1 MKKKSLFLVIS
12 LLLVIIAVVVC
23 FNLNKTTNKNKENDL
38 IISDIRNNDHIQL
51 SMQKL
56 SNDIS
61 GVTVQA
67 TVNPSSVVDNTLNW
81 TLSWKT
87 TNSNNI
93 NDYVSM
99 QVSADTQSVTL
110 TYIKQFETQ
119 IILKAT
125 SALTPGVSAQC
136 SIDCYKRVKYSGLSE
151 AKGYINGEAVSLT
164 VDEQNKTIDCSGY
177 SFAGMRDDGFNN
189 FGSSYSSK
197 GTINTTITMSM
208 KLVVSED
215 LKSALTSKSL
225 TLKQTEFICNDSDL
239 YDFTLKDIM
248 GIIVN
253 LTNDAYTAFSEVNHW
268 FDLIITFENKY
279 NSQTIESLT
288 YTYQLINFDIS
299 DGLSVNSINLNQ
311 STIIF

>member
-1 MKKKSLFLVIS
+1 MKKKSMFLLVS
-12 LLLVIIAVVVC
+12 LLLVFVAVVVC
-23 FNLNKTTNKNKENDL
+23 VNLNKTTKNKENDL

-51 SMQKL
+51 SIQKL
-56 SNDIS
+56 SNENG

-67 TVNPSSVVDNTLNW
+67 TVNPSSVVDNRLNW

-87 TNSNNI
+87 TNSNNV
-93 NDYVSM
+93 NDYVSI

-125 SALTPGVSAQC
+125 SVLTPEVSAQC
-136 SIDCYKRVKYSGLSE
+136 SIDCYKRVEYSGLSE

-177 SFAGMRDDGFNN
+177 SFAGMRDDGFSN
-189 FGSSYSSK
+189 FTSSYLSK
-197 GTINTTITMSM
+197 GTINTNITMSM
-208 KLVVSED
+208 KIVVSDD
-215 LKSALTSKSL
+215 LKSALISKSL
-225 TLKQTEFICNDSDL
+225 TLKQTEFTIQEFCEDYL
-239 YDFTLKDIM
+239 LFDIL

-279 NSQTIESLT
+279 NSQTIESLS
-288 YTYQLINFDIS
+288 YTYQLIHFDIS

>member
-1 MKKKSLFLVIS
+1 MKKKSMFLLVS
-12 LLLVIIAVVVC
+12 LLLVFVAVVVC
-23 FNLNKTTNKNKENDL
+23 FNLNKTTKNKENDL

-56 SNDIS
+56 SNEIS

-67 TVNPSSVVDNTLNW
+67 TVNPSSVVDKRLNW

-87 TNSNNI
+87 TNSNNV

-125 SALTPGVSAQC
+125 SVLTPEVSAQC
-136 SIDCYKRVKYSGLSE
+136 SIDCYKRVEYSGLSE
-151 AKGYINGEAVSLT
+151 AKGYIDGETVSLT

-177 SFAGMRDDGFNN
+177 SFAGMRDDAFSN
-189 FGSSYSSK
+189 FTSSYLSK
-197 GTINTTITMSM
+197 GTINTNITMSM

-239 YDFTLKDIM
+239 YDFCLEDIM

-253 LTNDAYTAFSEVNHW
+253 LTNDAYVAFSEVDHW
-268 FDLIITFENKY
+268 FDLVISFENKY
-279 NSQTIESLT
+279 NSQTIESLS
-288 YTYQLINFDIS
+288 YTYQLIHFDIS

>member
-1 MKKKSLFLVIS
+1 MKKKSMFLLVS
-12 LLLVIIAVVVC
+12 LLLVFVAVVVC
-23 FNLNKTTNKNKENDL
+23 FNLNKTTKNKENDL

-56 SNDIS
+56 SNEIS

-67 TVNPSSVVDNTLNW
+67 TVNPSSVADNRLNW

-87 TNSNNI
+87 TNSNNV

-125 SALTPGVSAQC
+125 SALTPEVSAQC
-136 SIDCYKRVKYSGLSE
+136 SIDCYKRVEYSGLSE
-151 AKGYINGEAVSLT
+151 AKGYIDGEEISLV

-225 TLKQTEFICNDSDL
+225 TLKQTEFTIQEFCEDYAL
-239 YDFTLKDIM
+239 FDIL

-268 FDLIITFENKY
+268 FDLVITFENKY

>member
-1 MKKKSLFLVIS
+1 MKKKSMFLLVS
-12 LLLVIIAVVVC
+12 LLLVFVAVVVC
-23 FNLNKTTNKNKENDL
+23 VNLNKTTKNKENDL

-51 SMQKL
+51 RMQKL
-56 SNDIS
+56 GNDIS

-87 TNSNNI
+87 TNSNNV

-125 SALTPGVSAQC
+125 SVLSPGVSAQC
-136 SIDCYKRVKYSGLSE
+136 SIDCYKRVEYSGLSE

-177 SFAGMRDDGFNN
+177 SFAGMRDDGFSN
-189 FGSSYSSK
+189 FTSSYLSK
-197 GTINTTITMSM
+197 GTINTNITMSM
-208 KLVVSED
+208 KIVVSDD

-225 TLKQTEFICNDSDL
+225 TLKQTEFTIQEFCEDYL
-239 YDFTLKDIM
+239 LFDIL

-279 NSQTIESLT
+279 NSQTIESLS
-288 YTYQLINFDIS
+288 YTYQLIHFDIS

>member
-23 FNLNKTTNKNKENDL
+23 VNLNKTTKNKENDL

-56 SNDIS
+56 SNEIG

-67 TVNPSSVVDNTLNW
+67 TVNPSSVADNRLNW

-87 TNSNNI
+87 TNSNNV

-125 SALTPGVSAQC
+125 SALTPESSAQC
-136 SIDCYKRVKYSGLSE
+136 SIDCYKRVEYSGLSE
-151 AKGYINGEAVSLT
+151 AKGYIDGETVSLI
-164 VDEQNKTIDCSGY
+164 VDEQNKTIDCSEY
-177 SFAGMRDDGFNN
+177 SFAGMRDDGFSN
-189 FGSSYSSK
+189 FTSSYSSK
-197 GTINTTITMSM
+197 GTINTNITMSM

-225 TLKQTEFICNDSDL
+225 TLKKTEFICNDSDL
-239 YDFTLKDIM
+239 YDFTLEDIM

-253 LTNDAYTAFSEVNHW
+253 LTNDAYIAFSEVNHW
-268 FDLIITFENKY
+268 FDLVISFENKY
-279 NSQTIESLT
+279 NSQTIESLS
-288 YTYQLINFDIS
+288 YTYQLIHFDIS

>member
-1 MKKKSLFLVIS
+1 MKKKSMFLLVS
-12 LLLVIIAVVVC
+12 LLVFVAVVVC
-23 FNLNKTTNKNKENDL
+23 FNLNKTTKNKENDL

-56 SNDIS
+56 SNEIG

-67 TVNPSSVVDNTLNW
+67 TVNPSSVADNRLNW
-81 TLSWKT
+81 ILSWKT
-87 TNSNNI
+87 TNSNNV

-125 SALTPGVSAQC
+125 SVLSPEVSAQC
-136 SIDCYKRVKYSGLSE
+136 SIDCYKRVEYSGLSE
-151 AKGYINGEAVSLT
+151 AKGYIDGEEISLV

-177 SFAGMRDDGFNN
+177 SFAGMRDDGFSN
-189 FGSSYSSK
+189 FTSSYSSK
-197 GTINTTITMSM
+197 GTINTNITMSM

-225 TLKQTEFICNDSDL
+225 TLKQTEFTIQEFCEDYL
-239 YDFTLKDIM
+239 LFDIL

-279 NSQTIESLT
+279 NSQTIESLS
-288 YTYQLINFDIS
+288 YTYQLIHFDIS

>member
-1 MKKKSLFLVIS
+1 MKKKSMFLLVS
-12 LLLVIIAVVVC
+12 LLLVFVAVVVC
-23 FNLNKTTNKNKENDL
+23 VNLNKTTKNKENDL

-56 SNDIS
+56 SNEIG

-67 TVNPSSVVDNTLNW
+67 TVNPSSVADNTLNW

-87 TNSNNI
+87 TNSNNV

-125 SALTPGVSAQC
+125 SALTPEVSAQC
-136 SIDCYKRVKYSGLSE
+136 SIDCYKRVEYSGLSE
-151 AKGYINGEAVSLT
+151 AKGYIDGEEISLV

-177 SFAGMRDDGFNN
+177 SFAGMRDDGFSN
-189 FGSSYSSK
+189 FTSSYLSK
-197 GTINTTITMSM
+197 GTINTNITMSM
-208 KLVVSED
+208 KIVVSDD

-225 TLKQTEFICNDSDL
+225 TLKQTEFTIQEFCEDYL
-239 YDFTLKDIM
+239 LFDIL

-279 NSQTIESLT
+279 NSQTIESLS
-288 YTYQLINFDIS
+288 YTYQLIHFDIS

>member
-1 MKKKSLFLVIS
+1 MKKKSMFLLVS
-12 LLLVIIAVVVC
+12 LLLVFVAVVVC
-23 FNLNKTTNKNKENDL
+23 VNLNKTTKNKENDL

-51 SMQKL
+51 FMQKL
-56 SNDIS
+56 SNEIG

-67 TVNPSSVVDNTLNW
+67 TVNPSSVVDKSLNW

-87 TNSNNI
+87 TNSNNV

-125 SALTPGVSAQC
+125 SVLTPEVSAQC
-136 SIDCYKRVKYSGLSE
+136 SIDCYKRVEYSGLSE
-151 AKGYINGEAVSLT
+151 AKGYIDSEAVSLT
-164 VDEQNKTIDCSGY
+164 VDEENKTIDCSGY
-177 SFAGMRDDGFNN
+177 SFAGMRDDGFYN
-189 FGSSYSSK
+189 FASSYSSK

-225 TLKQTEFICNDSDL
+225 TLKQTEFTIQEFCED
-239 YDFTLKDIM
+239 YTLLDIL

-253 LTNDAYTAFSEVNHW
+253 LTNDAYTAFSEVDHW
-268 FDLIITFENKY
+268 FDLVINFENKY
-279 NSQTIESLT
+279 NSQTVESLS
-288 YTYQLINFDIS
+288 YTYQLIHFDIS

>member
-1 MKKKSLFLVIS
+1 MKKKSMFLLVS
-12 LLLVIIAVVVC
+12 LLLVFVAVVVC
-23 FNLNKTTNKNKENDL
+23 FNLNKTTKNKENDL

-56 SNDIS
+56 SNEIS

-67 TVNPSSVVDNTLNW
+67 TVNPSSVADNTLNW

-87 TNSNNI
+87 TNSNNV

-125 SALTPGVSAQC
+125 SALTPEVFAQC
-136 SIDCYKRVKYSGLSE
+136 SIDCYKRVEYSGLSE
-151 AKGYINGEAVSLT
+151 AKGYIDGEEISLV

-177 SFAGMRDDGFNN
+177 SFAGMRDDGFSN
-189 FGSSYSSK
+189 FISSYLSK
-197 GTINTTITMSM
+197 GTINTNITMSM
-208 KLVVSED
+208 KIVVSDD

-225 TLKQTEFICNDSDL
+225 TLKQTEFTIQEFCEDYL
-239 YDFTLKDIM
+239 LFDIL

-253 LTNDAYTAFSEVNHW
+253 LTNDAYVAFSEVNHW
-268 FDLIITFENKY
+268 FDLVISFENKY
-279 NSQTIESLT
+279 NSQTIESLS
-288 YTYQLINFDIS
+288 YTYQLIHFDIS

>member
-67 TVNPSSVVDNTLNW
+67 TVNPSSVADNTLNW

-87 TNSNNI
+87 TNSNNV

-110 TYIKQFETQ
+110 TYIKQFDTQ
-119 IILKAT
+119 IVLKAT
-125 SALTPGVSAQC
+125 STLTPGVSAQC
-136 SIDCYKRVKYSGLSE
+136 SI
-151 AKGYINGEAVSLT
+151 
-164 VDEQNKTIDCSGY
+164 
-177 SFAGMRDDGFNN
+177 
-189 FGSSYSSK
+189 
-197 GTINTTITMSM
+197 
-208 KLVVSED
+208 
-215 LKSALTSKSL
+215 
-225 TLKQTEFICNDSDL
+225 
-239 YDFTLKDIM
+239 
-248 GIIVN
+248 
-253 LTNDAYTAFSEVNHW
+253 
-268 FDLIITFENKY
+268 ENKY
-279 NSQTIESLT
+279 NSNTIESLS

-299 DGLSVNSINLNQ
+299 DGLSVNSINLNK

>member
-1 MKKKSLFLVIS
+1 MKKKSMFLLVS
-12 LLLVIIAVVVC
+12 LLLVFVAVVVC
-23 FNLNKTTNKNKENDL
+23 VNLNKTTKNKENDL

-51 SMQKL
+51 FMQKL
-56 SNDIS
+56 SNEIG

-67 TVNPSSVVDNTLNW
+67 TVNPSSVVDKSLNW

-87 TNSNNI
+87 TNSNNV

-125 SALTPGVSAQC
+125 SVLTPEVSAQC
-136 SIDCYKRVKYSGLSE
+136 SIDCYKRVEYSGLSE
-151 AKGYINGEAVSLT
+151 AKGYIDSEAVSLT
-164 VDEQNKTIDCSGY
+164 VDEENKTIDCSGY
-177 SFAGMRDDGFNN
+177 SFAGMRDDGFYN
-189 FGSSYSSK
+189 FASSYSSK

-208 KLVVSED
+208 KIVVSDD

-225 TLKQTEFICNDSDL
+225 TLKQTEFTIQEFCED
-239 YDFTLKDIM
+239 YTLLDIL

-253 LTNDAYTAFSEVNHW
+253 LTNDAYTAFSEVDHW
-268 FDLIITFENKY
+268 FDLVINFENKY
-279 NSQTIESLT
+279 NSQTVESLS
-288 YTYQLINFDIS
+288 YTYQLIHFDIS

>member
-1 MKKKSLFLVIS
+1 MKKKSMFLLVS
-12 LLLVIIAVVVC
+12 LLLVFVAVVVC
-23 FNLNKTTNKNKENDL
+23 VNLNKTTKNKENDL

-56 SNDIS
+56 SNEIG

-67 TVNPSSVVDNTLNW
+67 TVNPSSVVDKRLNW

-87 TNSNNI
+87 TNSNNV

-125 SALTPGVSAQC
+125 SLLSPEVSAQC
-136 SIDCYKRVKYSGLSE
+136 SIDCYKRIEYFGLSE
-151 AKGYINGEAVSLT
+151 AKGYIDGEAVSLT
-164 VDEQNKTIDCSGY
+164 VDEENKTIDCSGY
-177 SFAGMRDDGFNN
+177 SFAGMRDDGFSN
-189 FGSSYSSK
+189 FTSSYLSK
-197 GTINTTITMSM
+197 GTINTNITMSM
-208 KLVVSED
+208 KIVVSDD

-225 TLKQTEFICNDSDL
+225 TLKQTEFTIKEFCEDYL
-239 YDFTLKDIM
+239 LFDIL

-279 NSQTIESLT
+279 NSNTIESLS

-299 DGLSVNSINLNQ
+299 DGLSVNSINLNK

>member
-23 FNLNKTTNKNKENDL
+23 FNLNKTIKNKENDL

-56 SNDIS
+56 SNEIG

-67 TVNPSSVVDNTLNW
+67 TVNPSSVADNTLNW

-87 TNSNNI
+87 TNSNNV

-99 QVSADTQSVTL
+99 QVSADTQFVTL

-136 SIDCYKRVKYSGLSE
+136 SIDCYKRVEYSGLSE

-177 SFAGMRDDGFNN
+177 SFAGMRDDGFSN
-189 FGSSYSSK
+189 FTSSYSSK

-208 KLVVSED
+208 KLVLSED

-239 YDFTLKDIM
+239 YDFTLIDIM

-279 NSQTIESLT
+279 NSQTVESLS
-288 YTYQLINFDIS
+288 YTYQLIHFDIS

>member
-1 MKKKSLFLVIS
+1 MFLLVI
-12 LLLVIIAVVVC
+12 LLLVFVAVVVC
-23 FNLNKTTNKNKENDL
+23 FNLNKTTKNKENDL

-56 SNDIS
+56 SNEIG

-67 TVNPSSVVDNTLNW
+67 TVNPSSVADNTLNW

-87 TNSNNI
+87 TNSNNV

-119 IILKAT
+119 IVLKAT
-125 SALTPGVSAQC
+125 SVLSPGVSAQC
-136 SIDCYKRVKYSGLSE
+136 SIDCYKRVEYFGFSE
-151 AKGYINGEAVSLT
+151 AKGYIDGEEISLV

-177 SFAGMRDDGFNN
+177 SFAGMRDDGFSN
-189 FGSSYSSK
+189 FTSSYLSK
-197 GTINTTITMSM
+197 GTINTNITMSM
-208 KLVVSED
+208 KIVVSDD

-225 TLKQTEFICNDSDL
+225 TLKQTEFTIKEFCEDYL
-239 YDFTLKDIM
+239 LFDIL

-279 NSQTIESLT
+279 NSQTIESLS
-288 YTYQLINFDIS
+288 YTYQLIHFDIS

>member
-1 MKKKSLFLVIS
+1 MKKKSMFLLVI
-12 LLLVIIAVVVC
+12 LLLVFVAVVVC
-23 FNLNKTTNKNKENDL
+23 VNLNKTTKNKENDL

-56 SNDIS
+56 SNEIG

-67 TVNPSSVVDNTLNW
+67 TVNPSSVADNRLNW

-125 SALTPGVSAQC
+125 SALTPEVSAQC
-136 SIDCYKRVKYSGLSE
+136 SIDCYKRVEYSGLSE
-151 AKGYINGEAVSLT
+151 VKGYIDGEEISLV

-239 YDFTLKDIM
+239 YDFTLTDIM
-248 GIIVN
+248 GRIVN
-253 LTNDAYTAFSEVNHW
+253 LTNDAYTAFSELNHW
-268 FDLIITFENKY
+268 FDLVISFENKY
-279 NSQTIESLT
+279 NSQTIESLS
-288 YTYQLINFDIS
+288 YTYQLIHFDIS

>member
-1 MKKKSLFLVIS
+1 MKKKSMFLLVS
-12 LLLVIIAVVVC
+12 LLLVFVAVVVC
-23 FNLNKTTNKNKENDL
+23 FNLNKTTKNKENDL

-56 SNDIS
+56 SNEIG

-67 TVNPSSVVDNTLNW
+67 TVNPSSVVDKRLNW

-87 TNSNNI
+87 TNSNNV

-125 SALTPGVSAQC
+125 SVLTPEVSAQC
-136 SIDCYKRVKYSGLSE
+136 SIDCYKRVEYSGLSE
-151 AKGYINGEAVSLT
+151 AKGYIDGEAVSLT

-177 SFAGMRDDGFNN
+177 SFAGMRDDGFYN
-189 FGSSYSSK
+189 FASSYSSK
-197 GTINTTITMSM
+197 GTINTIITMSM

-239 YDFTLKDIM
+239 YDFTLLDIM

-253 LTNDAYTAFSEVNHW
+253 LTNDAYTAFRS
-268 FDLIITFENKY
+268 K
-279 NSQTIESLT
+279 SL
-288 YTYQLINFDIS
+288 
-299 DGLSVNSINLNQ
+299 V
-311 STIIF
+311 

>member
-1 MKKKSLFLVIS
+1 MKKKSMFLLVS
-12 LLLVIIAVVVC
+12 LLLVFVAVVVC
-23 FNLNKTTNKNKENDL
+23 FNLNKTTKNKENDL

-56 SNDIS
+56 SNEIG

-67 TVNPSSVVDNTLNW
+67 TVNPSSVVDKRLNW

-87 TNSNNI
+87 TNSNNV

-125 SALTPGVSAQC
+125 SVLTPEVSAQC
-136 SIDCYKRVKYSGLSE
+136 SIDCYKRVEYSGLSE
-151 AKGYINGEAVSLT
+151 AKGYIDGEAVSLT
-164 VDEQNKTIDCSGY
+164 VDEENKTIDCSGY
-177 SFAGMRDDGFNN
+177 SFAGMRDDGFYN
-189 FGSSYSSK
+189 FASSYSSK

-225 TLKQTEFICNDSDL
+225 TLKQTEFTIQEFCEDYVL
-239 YDFTLKDIM
+239 FDIL

-268 FDLIITFENKY
+268 FDLIISFENKY

-288 YTYQLINFDIS
+288 YTYQMIHFDIS

>member
-1 MKKKSLFLVIS
+1 MKKKSMFLLVS
-12 LLLVIIAVVVC
+12 LLLVFVAVVVC
-23 FNLNKTTNKNKENDL
+23 FNLNKTTKNKENDL

-56 SNDIS
+56 SNEIG

-67 TVNPSSVVDNTLNW
+67 TVNPSSVADNRLNW

-87 TNSNNI
+87 TNSNNV
-93 NDYVSM
+93 NDYVLM

-125 SALTPGVSAQC
+125 SALTPEVSAQC
-136 SIDCYKRVKYSGLSE
+136 SIDCYKRVEYSGLSE
-151 AKGYINGEAVSLT
+151 AKGYIDGEEISLV

-177 SFAGMRDDGFNN
+177 SFAGMRDDGFDN
-189 FGSSYSSK
+189 FVSSYSSK

-208 KLVVSED
+208 KIVVSDD

-225 TLKQTEFICNDSDL
+225 TLKKTEFICNDSDL
-239 YDFTLKDIM
+239 YDFTLEDIM

-253 LTNDAYTAFSEVNHW
+253 LTNDAYIAFSEVNHW
-268 FDLIITFENKY
+268 FDLVISFENKY
-279 NSQTIESLT
+279 NSQTIESLS
-288 YTYQLINFDIS
+288 YTYQLIHFDIS